1 MSDKSLHPELMQE
14 QDVADYALADFNGR
28 KIWIYHEG
36 GISALLIPIDD
47 SISRSDFVH
56 KMLKFDF
63 VTYQINGG
71 EFEKY
76 LSVTP
81 PTFELS
87 EIFLSFI
94 RFTLDDIASQ
104 SSIDNVITLIIDKY
118 EDWSAFFASGGL
130 GKDATS
136 KIIGLIGELLI
147 LEKVIETLDETAI
160 TTWWG
165 PVRHRHDF
173 EFADSG
179 IEVKTTIN
187 PNSNEVEIHG
197 LKQLSPDTGRSLY
210 LAHLKLNLDPQGLNL
225 SELIERLLL
234 SKVSKF
240 ELKEKI
246 TKSGVSEDLIESFAD
261 FKFNGFIVRYFLVDT
276 AFPSIT
282 QENLSAADLARITR
296 VSYKI
301 DLKDLVF
308 SHEFPSVKL

>member
-14 QDVADYALADFNGR
+14 QDVADYALTDFNGR
-28 KIWIYHEG
+28 KIWIYHEK
-36 GISALLIPIDD
+36 GISALLIPIND
-47 SISRSDFVH
+47 SIPRSDFVH

-71 EFEKY
+71 EFDKY
-76 LSVTP
+76 LSITP

-94 RFTLDDIASQ
+94 RVTLDDIASQ
-104 SSIDNVITLIIDKY
+104 SSIDNVISLIIDKY
-118 EDWSAFFASGGL
+118 EDWSAFFASSIL

-147 LEKVIETLDETAI
+147 LEKVIETLDQTAI

-187 PNSNEVEIHG
+187 PHSNEVEIHG

-225 SELIERLLL
+225 SELIERLLI

-246 TKSGVSEDLIESFAD
+246 KKSGVTDDLIESFSN
-261 FKFNGFIVRYFLVDT
+261 FKFNGFIARYFLVDS

-282 QENLSAADLARITR
+282 QENLSVGDLSRISR

-301 DLKDLVF
+301 DLNKLVY
-308 SHEFPSVKL
+308 SHNFPSVNL

>member
-1 MSDKSLHPELMQE
+1 MSDVEL
-14 QDVADYALADFNGR
+14 DIDDHVADYALADFMGR
-28 KIWIYHEG
+28 KIWIYRQD
-36 GISALLIPIDD
+36 GISELLIPIDD
-47 SISRSDFVH
+47 LIPRTGFSH
-56 KMLKFDF
+56 KMLKFGF
-63 VTYQINGG
+63 STYQINGG

-81 PTFELS
+81 PTLDLS

-104 SSIDNVITLIIDKY
+104 TSIDNVISLIIEKY

-130 GKDATS
+130 GKDSTS
-136 KIIGLIGELLI
+136 KIIGIIGELLI
-147 LEKVIETLDETAI
+147 LEKVIKTFDETAI
-160 TTWWG
+160 STWWG

-173 EFADSG
+173 EFANSG

-187 PNSNEVEIHG
+187 PHSNEVEIHG
-197 LKQLSPDTGRSLY
+197 LKQLSPDPGRSLY

-225 SELIERLLL
+225 SDLINRLLT

-240 ELKEKI
+240 ELEEKI
-246 TKSGVSEDLIESFAD
+246 GKSGVTKELIDSFTN
-261 FKFNGFIVRYFLVDT
+261 FKFNGFLARYFLVDDL
-276 AFPSIT
+276 FPSIT
-282 QENLSAADLARITR
+282 QDNLSVDELSRISR

-308 SHEFPSVKL
+308 SHDFPSVQL